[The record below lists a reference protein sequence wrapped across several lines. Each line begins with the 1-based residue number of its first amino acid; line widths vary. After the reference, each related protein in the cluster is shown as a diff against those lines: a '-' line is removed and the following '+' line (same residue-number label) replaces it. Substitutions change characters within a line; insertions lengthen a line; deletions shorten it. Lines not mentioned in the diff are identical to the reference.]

1 MCGIAGFFGRGDAG
15 TLKRMTDSI
24 AWRGPDADGFHVDAT
39 TGVHLGHRR
48 LSILDIAGGVQPMHD
63 HTGRYVITF
72 NGEIYNHREIRAE
85 LVAKGHHFITAD
97 SDTETL
103 LEAYKAWGAD
113 MLPKLNGMFAFC
125 LYDSQQRTAI
135 IARDR
140 FGKKPL
146 FYTRQNET
154 FAFASELTA
163 LRQHEHLRMDT
174 SRTALKKYFA
184 YGYIPAPLS
193 IAEGV
198 WKLPGGHF
206 MHLDCA
212 TLTHS
217 VHQWW
222 SFAIDPYEHVPAN
235 AEEVWGEQLIELLT
249 AAIKRRMIADVPLG
263 FFLSGGID
271 SSALVAL
278 ASTIIDGPKIN
289 TFSIGFTEAS
299 FDESEYASM
308 VADRYRTNHTRKVL
322 DLDTALN
329 ILPTVLGRLDEPMGD
344 SSLLPTYLLCR
355 ETRQHVTVA
364 LGGDG
369 ADELF
374 CGYDPFKA
382 IGLAKTYHSLVP
394 KPLHH
399 VISLI
404 ANHIPVSHR
413 SMSLDM
419 KIKRALRGLDYEPCL
434 WNPVWMG
441 PLSPTDIQDLF
452 AEKVDVYDLY
462 SEAIA
467 AWNGCSSDNYLDRT
481 TEYYVKTYL
490 QDDILVKVD
499 RASMMN
505 SLEVRAP
512 FLDIDLVN
520 FVRRLPIGFR
530 YRNGE
535 RKYLLKKV
543 LEPYLD
549 DKILYRSK
557 KGFGVPIGKWMKQG
571 DLKIEDASSGEI
583 GLNASF
589 IKTRIEQHLRQQAD
603 NHSFL
608 WNLNVY
614 ETVEKHAKVGITAG
628 R

>member
-1 MCGIAGFFGRGDAG
+1 MCGIAGFFGRGDTG

-39 TGVHLGHRR
+39 SGVHLGHRR

-63 HTGRYVITF
+63 HTGRYVVTF
-72 NGEIYNHREIRAE
+72 NGEIYNHREIRTE
-85 LVAKGHHFITAD
+85 LVAKGHHFTTAD

-125 LYDSQQRTAI
+125 LYDSQQRTAF

-206 MHLDCA
+206 MHLDCT
-212 TLTHS
+212 TLAHS

-344 SSLLPTYLLCR
+344 SSILPTYLLCKATR
-355 ETRQHVTVA
+355 ENVTVA

-382 IGLAKTYHSLVP
+382 MGPARLYTSLMPRAVHALVESLVQR
-394 KPLHH
+394 L
-399 VISLI
+399 
-404 ANHIPVSHR
+404 PVSHR
-413 SMSLDM
+413 NMSLDF
-419 KIKRALRGLDYEPCL
+419 KLKRTLRGLGYAPSL
-434 WNPVWMG
+434 WNAVWMG
-441 PLSPTDIQDLF
+441 PLAPADLEDLF
-452 AEKVDVYDLY
+452 AEPIALDDLY

-467 AWNGCSSDNYLDRT
+467 AWEGCASDNYLDRS
-481 TEYYVKTYL
+481 TEFYVKLYL

-512 FLDIDLVN
+512 FLDINLVN
-520 FVRRLPIGFR
+520 HVRRIPASFR
-530 YRNGE
+530 FRKGQS
-535 RKYLLKKV
+535 KYLLKKA
-543 LEPYLD
+543 LEPYLPRE
-549 DKILYRSK
+549 ILYRPK
-557 KGFGVPIGKWMKQG
+557 KGFGVPIGKWMSEG
-571 DLKIEDASSGEI
+571 RLDLSHISAAQHALNPQFVASQI
-583 GLNASF
+583 Q
-589 IKTRIEQHLRQQAD
+589 QHRTLKAD
-603 NHSFL
+603 NRAFL
-608 WNLNVY
+608 WNAVVMSGG
-614 ETVEKHAKVGITAG
+614 EGTIQKAHHAV
-628 R
+628 

>member
-24 AWRGPDADGFHVDAT
+24 AWRGPDADGFHVDVD
-39 TGVHLGHRR
+39 TGVFLGHRR

-63 HTGRYVITF
+63 HSRRYVITF

-85 LVAKGHHFITAD
+85 LEQRGHRFTTAD

-103 LEAYKAWGAD
+103 LEAYKAWGTD
-113 MLPKLNGMFAFC
+113 MLAKLNGMFAFC
-125 LYDSQQRTAI
+125 LYDSERRTAF

-146 FYTRQNET
+146 FYTQQGET

-163 LRQHEHLRMDT
+163 LRQHEHLRMDI
-174 SRTALKKYFA
+174 SRAALKKYFA
-184 YGYIPAPLS
+184 YGYIPAPS
-193 IAEGV
+193 SMVERV
-198 WKLPGGHF
+198 YKLPGGHF
-206 MHLDCA
+206 MLLDCT
-212 TLTHS
+212 TLSHS

-222 SFAIDPYEHVPAN
+222 RFEIDPYEQVPPN

-278 ASTIIDGPKIN
+278 ASTLIDGSKIN

-299 FDESEYASM
+299 FDESAYSTLIAE
-308 VADRYRTNHTRKVL
+308 RFGTNHTRQVL
-322 DLDTALN
+322 DLDTALDL
-329 ILPTVLGRLDEPMGD
+329 LPSILGRLDEPMGD

-355 ETRQHVTVA
+355 ETRKQVTVA

-382 IGLAKTYHSLVP
+382 MGPARLYSSIMPRAVHTLVESLVQR
-394 KPLHH
+394 L
-399 VISLI
+399 
-404 ANHIPVSHR
+404 PVSHR
-413 SMSLDM
+413 NMSLDF
-419 KIKRALRGLDYEPCL
+419 KLKRTLRGLGYKPSL
-434 WNPVWMG
+434 WNAIWMG
-441 PLSPTDIQDLF
+441 PLAPSDIEDLF
-452 AEKVDVYDLY
+452 NEPVSLDELY
-462 SEAIA
+462 GEAIA
-467 AWNGCSSDNYLDRT
+467 AWEGCASDSYLDRA
-481 TEYYVKTYL
+481 TEFYVKLYL

-499 RASMMN
+499 RASMLN

-520 FVRRLPIGFR
+520 HVRRIPASFR
-530 YRNGE
+530 F
-535 RKYLLKKV
+535 RKGQSKYILKKA
-543 LEPYLD
+543 LEPYLPHE
-549 DKILYRSK
+549 ILYRPK
-557 KGFGVPIGKWMKQG
+557 KGFGVPIGKWMSEG
-571 DLKIEDASSGEI
+571 RIATSHIDTRSL
-583 GLNASF
+583 GLN
-589 IKTRIEQHLRQQAD
+589 TRFVEAQIQQHRTRMAD
-603 NHSFL
+603 NRAFL
-608 WNLNVY
+608 WNLV
-614 ETVEKHAKVGITAG
+614 VISGGEKSHSGAYNAV
-628 R
+628 